1 MSIKIKQAIISVS
14 QKTALVPFAQRLDK
28 AGVSIIATGGTASQ
42 LEQAGLPVKQV
53 SEVTKSPEVFG
64 GRVKTLHPTIFGGI
78 LFKRD
83 NADHVAEAKKEE
95 IGQIDM
101 VVCNLYP
108 FTERVV
114 PGETPVEEAVELID
128 IGGHSLLRAAAK
140 NMAHVLVVTDPNDYE
155 AVAEAVET
163 GNITDELRNN
173 LACKAWAHVAEYD
186 MVIAQRM
193 AEILK
198 PEDKEDPTPD
208 FTGMALHKMSGL
220 RYGENPHQSAAW
232 YRQVPAPEMPGLP
245 QAKLHGGKELSYN
258 NLLDL
263 NAAIEMVRDFEEPT
277 AAILK
282 HNNPCGLASS
292 DNMTEAYKQALD
304 CDPVSAYGC
313 IIGLNRI
320 VDIKTAEEIHNT
332 GFVEALIAP
341 AYEPEALNLL
351 RTKKQRRILEL
362 PGLDRSV
369 SQPQWNLRIITGGA
383 LLQQIDMLSS
393 SEYNIQVV
401 TEIQPTPEQLK
412 SLIFAFRASK
422 HVKSN
427 AIVLVQGTATVGI
440 GAGQMSRVDSS
451 ELAVTKAG
459 ERAEG
464 SVLGS
469 DAFFPF
475 ADGVEKAAAAGISAI
490 IQPGGSKRDEEVI
503 EACNRL
509 KIPMVFTGFR
519 HFRH

>member
-1 MSIKIKQAIISVS
+1 MTTKIKQAIISVS
-14 QKTALVPFAQRLDK
+14 QKTALVPFAQRLSK
-28 AGVSIIATGGTASQ
+28 AGVDLIATGGTAAQ
-42 LEQAGLPVKQV
+42 LEKAGLPVKQV

-64 GRVKTLHPTIFGGI
+64 GRVKTLHPAIFGGI
-78 LFKRD
+78 LFRRD
-83 NADHVAEAKKEE
+83 NPEHVSEAEREG
-95 IGQIDM
+95 IGQIDI

-140 NMAHVLVVTDPNDYE
+140 NMAHILVVTDPNDYE
-155 AVAEAVET
+155 IVAEAVES
-163 GNITDELRNN
+163 GNITDELKSK

-198 PEDKEDPTPD
+198 PKNVEDPTPD

-232 YRQVPAPEMPGLP
+232 YKQVPPSDMPGLP

-263 NAAIEMVRDFEEPT
+263 NAAIEMVRDFSEPT

-292 DNMTEAYKQALD
+292 DNMVDAYKQALE

-320 VDIKTAEEIHNT
+320 VDMKTAEEIHNT

-369 SQPQWNLRIITGGA
+369 SQPQWSLRMITGGA
-383 LLQQIDMLSS
+383 LLQQIDMLSPL
-393 SEYNIQVV
+393 EYKMEVV
-401 TEIQPTPEQLK
+401 TEVKPTPEQMK
-412 SLIFAFRASK
+412 SLVFAFRASK

-440 GAGQMSRVDSS
+440 GAGQMSRVDAA
-451 ELAVTKAG
+451 ELAVMKAG
-459 ERAEG
+459 DRAKG

-475 ADGVEKAAAAGISAI
+475 ADGVEKAAASGICAI

-503 EACNRL
+503 EACNKL